1 MRLTAPKGAHNP
13 RITKLLAQHGF
24 RLVSAGGNLWNYER
38 PLFWGQALVIADTD
52 GQAPMRMNEETHL
65 YLFTA
70 DRAEPKAEHTF
81 ASVSAA
87 LAYVERTRYRRRRT
101 RQ

>member
-1 MRLTAPKGAHNP
+1 MRLTAPRGAHSP
-13 RITKLLAQHGF
+13 RVTKILAQHGF

-38 PLFWGQALVIADTD
+38 PLPEGHSLVIADTD
-52 GQAPMRMNEETHL
+52 GQAPMRMTDATHL

-81 ASVSAA
+81 LNVNAA
-87 LAYVERTRYRRRRT
+87 LTFVQRTRYRRGGRR
-101 RQ
+101 